1 MKLFL
6 LLLLTSVIALAET
19 PEVIYPKTK
28 VIKPIE
34 WYAHQ
39 AELWQRES
47 ARTTTDEKVWLN
59 YYAAARY
66 AQWDAASLTSIVESI
81 NSKIPNTYTALL
93 VKGIH
98 EGYTKNGY
106 ETVRQA
112 FEKDPQNVN
121 SFGPMMLLSE
131 LTGDVSGRMDFSRR
145 YYDSHIVS
153 FGLLNYSYNVL
164 MSLEP
169 NSILVI
175 ENDNAT
181 IPVFLVQD
189 VLKVRN
195 DVVVLCLDLLMND
208 AYREMTLRNLALRS
222 TPALNG
228 QVTHKDLCNALTAAN
243 AERKFYFALTLGKEN
258 ITDLK
263 DQLYVVG
270 LASRVSSKRID
281 NISIIKENLEKHFL
295 LDYIAV
301 DFNGEGRDAAGKV
314 LGANYLVSMLMLA
327 DHYRSSGEK
336 EKLVSIEA
344 LITKIADQSSKTAMV
359 NQYLGKAAAV
369 PAFIPANA
377 DLKALEG
384 LLKQVKDNVYAHEY
398 EVTNIQYGEFL
409 QYLKANGKTDLYEK
423 CRIHLERYEEPALS
437 LMMNYHSSRPP
448 VKKEKSFANY
458 PIINVTYEAA
468 NEYCAWL
475 TEQYNHSATKK
486 YKKVVY
492 RLPTVEEWQLA
503 AAGVKKPVSWK
514 LSENRVEVKIYEDGR
529 EYSKKFTTKTV
540 SLDDPEI
547 LYPWYVNF
555 NFRNKALNS
564 KGCSLGNFKYPETQ
578 KPCTDKIQG
587 ADGFWMTAFVQAYF
601 PNEIGLYD
609 VVGNVAEMTQEK
621 GKACGG
627 SWNHSPEES
636 TIKSINS
643 YEGPGPEIGFRVF
656 MEVIE
661 Q

>member
-6 LLLLTSVIALAET
+6 LLLLTSVIAFAET
-19 PEVIYPKTK
+19 PEVIQPKTK
-28 VIKPIE
+28 VIKSIE

-39 AELWQRES
+39 AELWQQEA
-47 ARTTTDEKVWLN
+47 ARSGTDEEAWLN
-59 YYAAARY
+59 YFVAARY
-66 AQWDAASLTSIVESI
+66 AQWDVASLTSIVESI
-81 NSKIPNTYTALL
+81 NNKIPDTFTALL

-98 EGYTKNGY
+98 EGYTMSGY
-106 ETVRQA
+106 EKVRQA
-112 FEKDPQNVN
+112 FDRDPQNQN

-131 LTGDVSGRMDFSRR
+131 LAGDTKGRVDFSRR
-145 YYDSHIVS
+145 YYDSRIVS

-189 VLKVRN
+189 VLNVRK
-195 DVVVLCLDLLMND
+195 DVAVLCLDLLMND
-208 AYREMTLRNLALRS
+208 TYRETRLHNLALRS
-222 TPALNG
+222 TSSFNG
-228 QVTHKDLCNALTAAN
+228 QVTHKDLCLALTSAN

-258 ITDLK
+258 IVDLK

-327 DHYRSSGEK
+327 DHYRNSGETD
-336 EKLVSIEA
+336 KLASIEL
-344 LITKIADQSSKTAMV
+344 LITKIAEQSSKTAMV
-359 NQYLGKAAAV
+359 NQYLGKTAAV
-369 PAFIPANA
+369 PAFIPANV
-377 DLKALEG
+377 DLKALKG

-398 EVTNIQYGEFL
+398 EVTNAQYQEFL
-409 QYLKANGKTDLYEK
+409 QYLKDNGKTDLYEK

-437 LMMNYHSSRPP
+437 LMANYHSAKQP

-475 TEQYNHSATKK
+475 TDQYNHSATKK

-492 RLPTVEEWQLA
+492 RLPTIEEWQLA

-514 LSENRVEVKIYEDGR
+514 LSENKAEVKIYEGGR
-529 EYSKKFTTKTV
+529 EYGKKFTMKTV
-540 SLDDPEI
+540 ALDDPEI

-555 NFRNKALNS
+555 NFRNKPLNS

-578 KPCTDKIQG
+578 KPCTDKMQG
-587 ADGFWMTAFVQAYF
+587 ADGFWMTSFVQAYF

-627 SWNHSPEES
+627 SWNHTPEES

-643 YEGPGPEIGFRVF
+643 YEGPGPEVGFRVF

>member
-1 MKLFL
+1 MKLFPL
-6 LLLLTSVIALAET
+6 LLLFCVSAIAET
-19 PEVIYPKTK
+19 PEVIHPKTK
-28 VIKPIE
+28 IIKPIE

-39 AELWQRES
+39 AELWQQEAGRK
-47 ARTTTDEKVWLN
+47 TTDEKAWLN

-66 AQWDAASLTSIVESI
+66 AQWDDTSLRAIVESI
-81 NSKIPNTYTALL
+81 SSKIPDTYTALL
-93 VKGIH
+93 VAGIH
-98 EGYTKNGY
+98 EGYTKSGY
-106 ETVRQA
+106 EKVRQA
-112 FEKDPQNVN
+112 FARDPQNEN

-131 LTGDVSGRMDFSRR
+131 LTGDVNGRVNFSRS

-181 IPVFLVQD
+181 IPVFLIQD

-195 DVVVLCLDLLMND
+195 DVAVLCLDLLMND
-208 AYREMTLRNLALRS
+208 TYREMMLRNLALRS
-222 TPALNG
+222 TASLNG
-228 QVTHKDLCNALTAAN
+228 QATHKDICTALTSAN
-243 AERKFYFALTLGKEN
+243 ADRKFYFALTLGKEN
-258 ITDLK
+258 IVDLK

-301 DFNGEGRDAAGKV
+301 DFNGEGKDAAGKI
-314 LGANYLVSMLMLA
+314 LGANYLVSLLMLA
-327 DHYRSSGEK
+327 DHYRSTGQAD
-336 EKLVSIEA
+336 KLAAIEV

-359 NQYLGKAAAV
+359 NQYLGKAATIQG
-369 PAFIPANA
+369 FIPAKI

-384 LLKQVKDNVYAHEY
+384 LLRQVKDNVYAHEY
-398 EVTNIQYGEFL
+398 ELTNTQYGEFL

-423 CRIHLERYEEPALS
+423 CRIQLERYEEPALS
-437 LMMNYHSSRPP
+437 LMMNYHSSKPP
-448 VKKEKSFANY
+448 VKKEKTFANY
-458 PIINVTYEAA
+458 PVINVTYEAA

-475 TEQYNHSATKK
+475 TEQYNNSATKK
-486 YKKVVY
+486 HKKVVY
-492 RLPTVEEWQLA
+492 RLPTVQEWQLA
-503 AAGVKKPVSWK
+503 AAGVKHPVSWK

-529 EYSKKFTTKTV
+529 EYGKKFTTKTV

-555 NFRNKALNS
+555 NFRNKPLNS

-578 KPCTDKIQG
+578 KPCMDRIQG
-587 ADGFWMTAFVQAYF
+587 ADGFWMTSFVQAYF

-643 YEGPGPEIGFRVF
+643 YEGSGPEVGFRVF